1 MEEIPMTTISEK
13 IAKLINDQINAEL
26 YSAYLYQ
33 EMADFYFDAKLVGF
47 AKWFDKQAEE
57 ELEHA
62 KKFLDYLRQHGKKVT
77 LKDVKA
83 PKCKLKEIRDG
94 LKIQV
99 EHEELVTSLID
110 KIMDQA
116 ILEKDYR
123 TQSFLKW
130 FIDEQVEE
138 ESHSAELLE
147 KYDLYGKDLSLLA
160 KLDHELG
167 ERK

>member
-1 MEEIPMTTISEK
+1 MTTISDT
-13 IAKLINDQINAEL
+13 IATMINEQINAEL

-33 EMADFYFDAKLVGF
+33 EIADFYHGKGLPGF
-47 AKWFDKQAEE
+47 ARWFDKQAQE

-62 KKFLDYLRQHGKKVT
+62 KKFIDYLRHYGKKVV
-77 LKDVKA
+77 LQDVKA
-83 PKCKLKEIRDG
+83 PQAVLQDIRDG
-94 LKIQV
+94 LKLQV
-99 EHEELVTSLID
+99 EHEGEVTSLID

-147 KYDLYGKDLSLLA
+147 RYDLYGKDLSLLA
-160 KLDHELG
+160 RLDHELG

>member
-1 MEEIPMTTISEK
+1 
-13 IAKLINDQINAEL
+13 
-26 YSAYLYQ
+26 
-33 EMADFYFDAKLVGF
+33 MADFYFDAKLVGF

-110 KIMDQA
+110 
-116 ILEKDYR
+116 R

-160 KLDHELG
+160 RLDHELG